1 VLLEAAR
8 NNAEWCDLVCRTHG
22 GATAFHTDA
31 WVTATRSPPAYP
43 DAVTLHGSAVAD
55 DILAL
60 IDRSSGCS
68 VKDSFASLDLSGSG
82 FDVLFEA
89 EWIHRPAAA
98 PVPTDR
104 LRWRVVKTV
113 DELQAWA
120 SAHGG
125 GAVFRPALLDDPT
138 VAILSATDVDGGPGT
153 DVGGALVTNV
163 DGDLA
168 TDVDRDLAGAGWA
181 DSGGPHRLVAGA
193 IGNRSQTV
201 VGLSN
206 LFTVSAAPDE
216 AWAGAVATLSAVFPG
231 LPLVGYEQGED
242 LVAALRAG
250 FTSAGSL
257 RVWVGV

>member
-1 VLLEAAR
+1 VPDEDGRVVAAAR
-8 NNAEWCDLVCRTHG
+8 NNAEWCDVVCRTHG
-22 GATAFHTDA
+22 MATAFHADA
-31 WVTATRSPPAYP
+31 WVTPTRSPPAYP

-60 IDRSSGCS
+60 IDRSAGCS

-138 VAILSATDVDGGPGT
+138 VVVLSATDVDGGP
-153 DVGGALVTNV
+153 
-163 DGDLA
+163 A
-168 TDVDRDLAGAGWA
+168 TDVDGGVASAGWA
-181 DSGGPHRLVAGA
+181 DSDRLHRLAAGA

-206 LFTVSAAPDE
+206 LFTISAAPDE
-216 AWAGAVATLSAVFPG
+216 AWAGAVAALSAVFPG
-231 LPLVGYEQGED
+231 LPLVGYERGED
-242 LVAALRAG
+242 LAAAHRAG
-250 FTSAGSL
+250 FTSVGGL
-257 RVWVGV
+257 RVWLNA